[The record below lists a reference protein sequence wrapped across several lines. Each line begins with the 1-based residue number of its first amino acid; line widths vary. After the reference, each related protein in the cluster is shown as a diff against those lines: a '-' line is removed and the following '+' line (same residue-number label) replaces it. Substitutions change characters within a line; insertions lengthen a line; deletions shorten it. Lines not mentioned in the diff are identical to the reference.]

1 MKTFITAAI
10 FLASTVG
17 TAAAQDR
24 TVIQVIRINES
35 HNYIQFDETG
45 AARFCKSVAGEVPA
59 APRLICT
66 SWADAEPW
74 PTSSSS
80 E

>member
-1 MKTFITAAI
+1 MKTFIAVAV
-10 FLASTVG
+10 FLASIAG

-24 TVIQVIRINES
+24 VVVQVIRIGDTQ
-35 HNYIQFDETG
+35 NYMQFDETG
-45 AARFCKSVAGEVPA
+45 AVRGCRFVPGDK

-66 SWADAEPW
+66 DWADAEPW
-74 PTSSSS
+74 ATSSSS